1 MANDPISKWANEA
14 QRKESLRYEQNKIN
28 KKKQIMSALPFNLN
42 ATTTKRAVGEK
53 VEYITPGAHECK
65 ITGLTTSDQLED
77 YKGSPFIQ
85 YSVTSNGKVGRCR
98 FWVVKETDKQSTQ
111 EWKSKQI
118 KDFLVNSGVQDF
130 SDDSKAMNSAIGNS
144 LMVTFISEEYI
155 SKNRDNQEPVIRT
168 ATKYRWSAKSGG
180 KCTYNNDMNQTLTD
194 EQMADFS
201 KQHSDWSNANSSMSA
216 SAADDDMPF

>member
-1 MANDPISKWANEA
+1 
-14 QRKESLRYEQNKIN
+14 
-28 KKKQIMSALPFNLN
+28 MSALPFNLN

-65 ITGLTTSDQLED
+65 ITGLTTSEQLED

-85 YSVTSNGKVGRCR
+85 YAVTSNGKVGRCR

-130 SDDSKAMNSAIGNS
+130 SDDSKAMNDAIGNS

-201 KQHSDWSNANSSMSA
+201 KQHSDWSNANSSI
-216 SAADDDMPF
+216 SAAADDDDMPF

>member
-1 MANDPISKWANEA
+1 
-14 QRKESLRYEQNKIN
+14 
-28 KKKQIMSALPFNLN
+28 MSALPFNLN

-65 ITGLTTSDQLED
+65 ITGLTTSEQLED

-85 YSVTSNGKVGRCR
+85 YAVTSNGKVGRCR
-98 FWVVKETDKQSTQ
+98 FWVVKATDKQSTQ

-130 SDDSKAMNSAIGNS
+130 SDDSKAMNEAIGNS

-194 EQMADFS
+194 DQMADFS
-201 KQHSDWSNANSSMSA
+201 KQHSDWSNANSSMNAAA
-216 SAADDDMPF
+216 SDDDMPF

>member
-1 MANDPISKWANEA
+1 
-14 QRKESLRYEQNKIN
+14 
-28 KKKQIMSALPFNLN
+28 MSALPFNLN

-65 ITGLTTSDQLED
+65 ITGLTTSEQLED

-85 YSVTSNGKVGRCR
+85 YAVTSNGKVGRCR

-130 SDDSKAMNSAIGNS
+130 SDDSKAMNEAIGNS

-194 EQMADFS
+194 DQMADFS
-201 KQHSDWSNANSSMSA
+201 KQHSDWSNANSSMNAAA
-216 SAADDDMPF
+216 SDDDMPF

>member
-1 MANDPISKWANEA
+1 
-14 QRKESLRYEQNKIN
+14 
-28 KKKQIMSALPFNLN
+28 MSALPFNLN

-65 ITGLTTSDQLED
+65 ITGLTTSEQLED

-85 YSVTSNGKVGRCR
+85 YAVTSNGKVGRCR

-130 SDDSKAMNSAIGNS
+130 SDDSKAMNDAIGNS

-201 KQHSDWSNANSSMSA
+201 KQHSDWSNANSSISA
-216 SAADDDMPF
+216 AAADDDMPF

>member
-1 MANDPISKWANEA
+1 M
-14 QRKESLRYEQNKIN
+14 
-28 KKKQIMSALPFNLN
+28 ALPFNLN

-65 ITGLTTSDQLED
+65 ITGLTTSEQLED

-98 FWVVKETDKQSTQ
+98 FWVVKETDKPSTQ
-111 EWKSKQI
+111 EWKTKQI
-118 KDFLVNSGVQDF
+118 KDFLVNAGVKDF
-130 SDDSKAMNSAIGNS
+130 TDDSKAMNDAIGNS

-155 SKNRDNQEPVIRT
+155 GINRDNEEPVIRT

-194 EQMADFS
+194 EEMSEFS
-201 KQHSDWSNANSSMSA
+201 MKHSEWSKANSSMAA
-216 SAADDDMPF
+216 SSNDDDMPF

>member
-1 MANDPISKWANEA
+1 M
-14 QRKESLRYEQNKIN
+14 
-28 KKKQIMSALPFNLN
+28 ALPFNLN

-53 VEYITPGAHECK
+53 VVYITPGAHECK
-65 ITGLTTSDQLED
+65 ITGLTTSEQLED

-98 FWVVKETDKQSTQ
+98 FWVVKETDKPSTQ
-111 EWKSKQI
+111 EWKTKQI
-118 KDFLVNSGVQDF
+118 KDFLVNAGVKDF
-130 SDDSKAMNSAIGNS
+130 TDDSKAMNDAIGNS

-155 SKNRDNQEPVIRT
+155 GINRDNEEPVIRT

-194 EQMADFS
+194 DEMSEFS
-201 KQHSDWSNANSSMSA
+201 MKHSEWSKANSSMAA
-216 SAADDDMPF
+216 SSNDDDMPF